1 MSSYAC
7 HTLPLRNYV
16 EWLGSVFWQYFYVD
30 MTNTFHTFLL
40 WFLKISW
47 GCTDCAWVLVHPL
60 SEVLSRGH
68 GCAWSTS
75 TPLPCSHEKPD
86 VQRLRVLS
94 WPVGSGELCWLVFSL
109 DFCLSM
115 LLVINTKVGTVS
127 WLRNPFDILAMTHR
141 VTSCPQSSQCH
152 LWSSWPV
159 SRKARKSCPSYKTWA
174 SGSSCISL
182 RSLTAFF
189 LLFPKGELGSFWLL
203 LGPSSGHLSWLT
215 IPSLH
220 LNLFILTACP
230 TLVFS
235 WIH

>member
-68 GCAWSTS
+68 GCARSTS
-75 TPLPCSHEKPD
+75 TPLPCSHERPD

-115 LLVINTKVGTVS
+115 LSVINTKIGTVS
-127 WLRNPFDILAMTHR
+127 WLRNPFDILAMTHGVTHAHR
-141 VTSCPQSSQCH
+141 VASVTCGLLGLSH
-152 LWSSWPV
+152 VKHV
-159 SRKARKSCPSYKTWA
+159 SHVHHIKLGHQVPPASTCVPWQPSFF
-174 SGSSCISL
+174 CSL
-182 RSLTAFF
+182 RET
-189 LLFPKGELGSFWLL
+189 
-203 LGPSSGHLSWLT
+203 
-215 IPSLH
+215 
-220 LNLFILTACP
+220 
-230 TLVFS
+230 
-235 WIH
+235 